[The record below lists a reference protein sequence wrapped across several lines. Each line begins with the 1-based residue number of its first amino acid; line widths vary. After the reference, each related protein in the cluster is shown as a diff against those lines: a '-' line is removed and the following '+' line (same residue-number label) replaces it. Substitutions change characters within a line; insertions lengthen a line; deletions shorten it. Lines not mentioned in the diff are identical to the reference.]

1 MIPQNQEEEM
11 LANPIVAKFHYFAM
25 NTITIEQLM
34 PDDWDELYQLIKD
47 RLPRLYS
54 LVDNDLRL
62 NTEQRRMVFLVR
74 LHFKNNEIMNLL
86 DLGSPQ
92 RVTNRIAKLNQ
103 LLYGR
108 RGAKD
113 FYDNL
118 KNMLPKY

>member
-1 MIPQNQEEEM
+1 MSN
-11 LANPIVAKFHYFAM
+11 
-25 NTITIEQLM
+25 
-34 PDDWDELYQLIKD
+34 
-47 RLPRLYS
+47 
-54 LVDNDLRL
+54 NDFL
-62 NTEQRRMVFLVR
+62 NTEQKRMVFLVR

-86 DLGSPQ
+86 NLGSPQ

-108 RGAKD
+108 RGAKN